1 MFCYVLLVLVLCAEE
16 IFAFSPAIRV
26 SEVSVKAGGSISIP
40 CLYSSQYTNHVKYLC
55 KGYYWNY
62 CTFAVRTDQKNSAK
76 FSISDDKI
84 QRIFT
89 VTVNELTNDD
99 LYYWCGVEINDGADD
114 GYPFHLS
121 VTTGT
126 SSLYVDNQEEKAFL
140 GGEITIKCHHQSNP
154 GEMRWCRMGSSCV
167 TQPSGSI
174 NGTEVTIDTNGPNV
188 FSVTMRGLK
197 TESSGWYLCVSG
209 NLQFP
214 VRLTVTEQPNTSK
227 YYTCLKVTQEY
238 VSELHVILLCE
249 REMFIRVSEVSVKA
263 GGSISIPGNLQFP
276 VRLTVT
282 EQPTTSKYYNYKRET
297 YRLMNVC
304 ECQ

>member
-1 MFCYVLLVLVLCAEE
+1 LIQVFYYCV
-16 IFAFSPAIRV
+16 V

-40 CLYSSQYTNHVKYLC
+40 CLYSSQYTNHVKYLCKGYYWISCTYKVRTDKNNSVTIDTNVRNVFSVTMRGLKTESSGWYLCVSGNLQFPVRLTPQTPQGSPQVSTVTSEVSVKAGGSISIPCLYSSQHTNHVKYLC

-84 QRIFT
+84 RRIFT

-99 LYYWCGVEINDGADD
+99 
-114 GYPFHLS
+114 
-121 VTTGT
+121 
-126 SSLYVDNQEEKAFL
+126 
-140 GGEITIKCHHQSNP
+140 
-154 GEMRWCRMGSSCV
+154 
-167 TQPSGSI
+167 
-174 NGTEVTIDTNGPNV
+174 
-188 FSVTMRGLK
+188 
-197 TESSGWYLCVSG
+197 SGWYLCDSG
-209 NLQFP
+209 NP
-214 VRLTVTEQPNTSK
+214 
-227 YYTCLKVTQEY
+227 
-238 VSELHVILLCE
+238 
-249 REMFIRVSEVSVKA
+249 
-263 GGSISIPGNLQFP
+263 QFP